1 MSPESATLDDST
13 AADPAA
19 AAVDATEA
27 EAPLFEIST
36 DAMAIV
42 LDARSTEDEPEA
54 YALRVEITGAKGVDF
69 VYDLAFDRLDKAD
82 PTDVILD
89 LDTVSVI
96 VPADTVANLTGS
108 VLDVAQGGK
117 GLAIRNPNRPNP
129 MAGVDLELTGDVAE
143 RVQQLL
149 DLSINPS
156 LATHGGF
163 ATLVGVDDDNNVFI
177 TMGGGCQGCAMS
189 RMTLTQGIQKT
200 ILEAIP
206 EVTEVIDAT
215 DHASGDNP
223 FYS

>member
-13 AADPAA
+13 ASDDTP
-19 AAVDATEA
+19 AVDAPEA
-27 EAPLFEIST
+27 DAPLFDVT
-36 DAMAIV
+36 PDALVIV

-82 PTDVILD
+82 PTDVILE

-96 VPADTVANLTGS
+96 VPANTVPNLTGS

-117 GLAIRNPNRPNP
+117 GLAIRNPNRPDP
-129 MAGVDLELTGDVAE
+129 LAGVELELTGDVAE

-149 DLSINPS
+149 DQSINVS

-163 ATLVGVDDDNNVFI
+163 ATLVGVDEDNNVFI

-189 RMTLTQGIQKT
+189 RMTLTEGIQKA